1 MFNYYRQGICFA
13 IADDRSSQNLNWF
26 PFLLLLLLQCSSA
39 EVHWE
44 GQRSNKS
51 CALMGPR
58 PTERHASLVFSSL
71 PLNWTLV
78 ANKLWAFNNESSSH
92 FHWNSSI
99 VHLSRPARL
108 LVALASLEPVKI
120 LSSSPPHRKAPSK
133 WALTIAHFH
142 LTCLGLPL
150 IKIIN
155 QLTVMRCCYFI
166 KQQDWRCCVIS
177 PNGLPPNSHLWR
189 WRRWWWSMEGTGS
202 DNNSRCGPSHLLAW
216 LKAWP

>member
-1 MFNYYRQGICFA
+1 M
-13 IADDRSSQNLNWF
+13 DF
-26 PFLLLLLLQCSSA
+26 PFFFFFFNVPPKKCTGKARGVTNLVPWWVRDLPNATLHWYSPLCRWIELLWPINYELLTMNRAATSIETLQ
-39 EVHWE
+39 
-44 GQRSNKS
+44 
-51 CALMGPR
+51 
-58 PTERHASLVFSSL
+58 L
-71 PLNWTLV
+71 PIYWM
-78 ANKLWAFNNESSSH
+78 E
-92 FHWNSSI
+92 
-99 VHLSRPARL
+99 PARL

-150 IKIIN
+150 IIIIN